1 MPKRKK
7 KIEDDPTFSFV
18 TEEMVEEVTETPT
31 EEPPAPETCSQGYD
45 FEVPNDV
52 RSLLVDGLT
61 LVGMLSGAFRPYQK
75 YDQVVY
81 QAENS
86 LYFSLYLAFRAV
98 RPGGLFWVR
107 PELAGMNMFRDCPQ
121 AEMGEMVRITKK

>member
-1 MPKRKK
+1 MPRRKK
-7 KIEDDPTFSFV
+7 IIE
-18 TEEMVEEVTETPT
+18 EEQNEQPVIVDAVEEPVEEVI
-31 EEPPAPETCSQGYD
+31 PATCSQGYD
-45 FEVPNDV
+45 FEIPNDIS
-52 RSLLVDGLT
+52 SLLVDGGT
-61 LVGMLSGAFRPYQK
+61 LVTMLAGVFRPYQK

-86 LYFSLYLAFRAV
+86 VYFSLYLAFRAV

-121 AEMGEMVRITKK
+121 VEMGGMVRITKK